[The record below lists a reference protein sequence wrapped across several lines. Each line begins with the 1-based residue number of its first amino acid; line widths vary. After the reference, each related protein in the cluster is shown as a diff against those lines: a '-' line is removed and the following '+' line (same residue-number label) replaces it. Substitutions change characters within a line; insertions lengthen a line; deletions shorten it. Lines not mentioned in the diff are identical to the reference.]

1 MKTKRSRSVI
11 ESIAAAATDSD
22 SFGAF
27 RDDRLRLEAVKSGHR
42 RDIWRSA
49 LRVLGTAITAAAIVA
64 VAWLEFCAA

>member
-1 MKTKRSRSVI
+1 MKTKRSQSVI
-11 ESIAAAATDSD
+11 ESIAVAATD

-49 LRVLGTAITAAAIVA
+49 LRVLGTAVTAAAIVA
-64 VAWLEFCAA
+64 VAWLEVCAA